1 MIPAAGMRGLRLN
14 LVVSLG
20 LGESNNLQSGVA

>member
-1 MIPAAGMRGLRLN
+1 MIPAAGMNGLRLN

-20 LGESNNLQSGVA
+20 LSESNNLQSGIA